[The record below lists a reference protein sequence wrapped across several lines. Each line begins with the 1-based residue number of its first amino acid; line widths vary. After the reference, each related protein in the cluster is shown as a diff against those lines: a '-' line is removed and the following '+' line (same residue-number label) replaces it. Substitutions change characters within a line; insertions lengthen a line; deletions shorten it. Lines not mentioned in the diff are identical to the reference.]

1 MEDSN
6 VGSKGSPDGVSPSVT
21 PNVVTPKRLPYE
33 PPAIEETSEFETL
46 SLACAKA
53 RRQCFPGP
61 YSNS

>member
-1 MEDSN
+1 VENSDQ
-6 VGSKGSPDGVSPSVT
+6 GAKGSPDAAPE
-21 PNVVTPKRLPYE
+21 RLPYE

>member
-1 MEDSN
+1 MEDSGQ
-6 VGSKGSPDGVSPSVT
+6 GSKVTPDGVSSPEAS
-21 PNVVTPKRLPYE
+21 PRRLPYE

>member
-1 MEDSN
+1 MEDSKR
-6 VGSKGSPDGVSPSVT
+6 GSEGSPDGVSPAVTVEVT
-21 PNVVTPKRLPYE
+21 PARLPYE

>member
-1 MEDSN
+1 VQDSKP
-6 VGSKGSPDGVSPSVT
+6 GSKGSPDAAASAIT
-21 PNVVTPKRLPYE
+21 PQRLPYE
-33 PPAIEETSEFETL
+33 APAIEETSEFETL

>member
-1 MEDSN
+1 VEDSDQSSK
-6 VGSKGSPDGVSPSVT
+6 VSRREAGGSQVT
-21 PNVVTPKRLPYE
+21 PQRLPYE

>member
-1 MEDSN
+1 VEDSN
-6 VGSKGSPDGVSPSVT
+6 VGSKGSPDGESPAIA
-21 PNVVTPKRLPYE
+21 PKRLPYE